1 MTETDEPIKEEALSE
16 DQTLE
21 MKQFEEDFKRMWIK
35 THTPIIKRIDPP
47 GRNEICP
54 YCNSGLKF
62 KKCECYKHY
71 GEAVYEYDFARCK
84 KIQ

>member
-1 MTETDEPIKEEALSE
+1 MTENNEEIKEETVNE
-16 DQTLE
+16 QKELE

-35 THTPIIKRIDPP
+35 THTPIIKRLDPP

-62 KKCECYKHY
+62 KKCECYQQY
-71 GEAVYEYDFARCK
+71 GEAVYEYDYKRCRK
-84 KIQ
+84 LG